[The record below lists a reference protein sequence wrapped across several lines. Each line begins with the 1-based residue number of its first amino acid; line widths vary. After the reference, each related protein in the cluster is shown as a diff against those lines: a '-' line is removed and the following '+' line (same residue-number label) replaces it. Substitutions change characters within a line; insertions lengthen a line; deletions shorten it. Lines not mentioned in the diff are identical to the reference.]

1 MLKESE
7 GKNCQ
12 EIAKEGS
19 SLESEQ
25 SPIICHLG
33 SETKKLSCWGHADYN
48 MPFWEAHF
56 LCIIFFVNIFNNL
69 LLHGEYYSNNLAVA
83 F

>member
-1 MLKESE
+1 MFVCFNQDLHKLLIHKYKWLGQFNVNTVFQRFILQMLKESE

-33 SETKKLSCWGHADYN
+33 SETKKLSC
-48 MPFWEAHF
+48 
-56 LCIIFFVNIFNNL
+56 
-69 LLHGEYYSNNLAVA
+69 
-83 F
+83 

>member
-56 LCIIFFVNIFNNL
+56 LCIIFLLIFL
-69 LLHGEYYSNNLAVA
+69 IIYYSMENTIQII
-83 F
+83 